1 MKTLHSLSLVAALG
15 LASTVYAQTPTPPN
29 PTETQPSTQ
38 TSPDTTA
45 PDTAASPHQRSA
57 TSTTAPEAAT
67 TGSSEPSASASP
79 HQLDAVSPSHA
90 ADANVKGSMTG
101 KQTAKWVGAKVAT
114 PTGESLGEVKEVVVD
129 KKGSPSYAVISH
141 GAVMGVGGKRTA
153 VPWATVQTAMQDD
166 KLILDRMQLEQA
178 PVLQGSKTPD
188 ASSGTWSRDAD
199 TYWRAKV
206 STRSTSP
213 ATGTSPSTPA
223 PVPAPSKQY

>member
-1 MKTLHSLSLVAALG
+1 V
-15 LASTVYAQTPTPPN
+15 
-29 PTETQPSTQ
+29 
-38 TSPDTTA
+38 
-45 PDTAASPHQRSA
+45 
-57 TSTTAPEAAT
+57 
-67 TGSSEPSASASP
+67 
-79 HQLDAVSPSHA
+79 

-101 KQTAKWVGAKVAT
+101 KQTAKLVGAKVAT

-129 KKGSPSYAVISH
+129 TKGNPSYAVISH

-166 KLILDRMQLEQA
+166 KLIMDRTQLEQA

-213 ATGTSPSTPA
+213 MTGTSPSTPA